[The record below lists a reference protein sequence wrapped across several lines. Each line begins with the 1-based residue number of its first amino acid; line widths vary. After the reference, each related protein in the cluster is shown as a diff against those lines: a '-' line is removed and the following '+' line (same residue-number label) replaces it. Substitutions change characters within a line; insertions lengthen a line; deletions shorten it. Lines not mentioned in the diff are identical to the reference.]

1 MRRVCFA
8 LITFFFVSVSAAPTY
23 AASIVFNLN
32 CALGPAA
39 NDSSCPAL
47 PAGATSAGTVTLS
60 DDGNQVLAL
69 VSLLDGSQSVQG
81 LWLNYG
87 TGTFADTLFVGDI
100 EDATA
105 QQADG
110 YTGGKFDL
118 EFSSNAKQNPFSFT
132 LALTSGG
139 NLDPID
145 FLFKDTQGL
154 FYVGV
159 KGKAGGDFYGSTAR
173 LTDTVPDPT
182 PTPSPEPAMLLMFG
196 TGLAVIARLSGR
208 SSKSRS

>member
-1 MRRVCFA
+1 MSFA
-8 LITFFFVSVSAAPTY
+8 LFTFFFAGALAAPAY
-23 AASIVFNLN
+23 AAPIVFNLN
-32 CALGPAA
+32 CALGPGA
-39 NDSSCPAL
+39 NNLSCPAL
-47 PAGATSAGTVTLS
+47 PGGATSAGTVTLT
-60 DDGNQVLAL
+60 DDGNEVIAL
-69 VSLLDGSQSVQG
+69 VSLLDGSQDVQG

-100 EDATA
+100 EDANK

-118 EFSSNAKQNPFSFT
+118 ELTSKASQNPFSFT

-139 NLDPID
+139 NLDPTD

-159 KGKAGGDFYGSTAR
+159 KGKAGGDFYGSAVLQT
-173 LTDTVPDPT
+173 TDTPPDST
-182 PTPSPEPAMLLMFG
+182 QLPEPATLLMFG
-196 TGLAVIARLSGR
+196 MGSVVFARLRGR
-208 SSKSRS
+208 GLKSRA